1 MQLWRLSTKR
11 HARDF
16 SGGYGLL
23 HSGRWNTRGRPITY
37 CSTVPSLTALEKRVH
52 VTDAS
57 LLPPLILV
65 EYEAPDDIP
74 LAAVDFAD
82 LPEDWISREVDT
94 QQIGDRWLDSVS
106 QALLTVPSAIV
117 PVPRAPERNVL
128 INHRHSRSIEIKIVG
143 ITDFTLDPRLF
154 GP

>member
-1 MQLWRLSTKR
+1 MSLKALAVGSRSPR
-11 HARDF
+11 RD
-16 SGGYGLL
+16 
-23 HSGRWNTRGRPITY
+23 I
-37 CSTVPSLTALEKRVH
+37 
-52 VTDAS
+52 
-57 LLPPLILV
+57 
-65 EYEAPDDIP
+65 
-74 LAAVDFAD
+74 AD
-82 LPEDWISREVDT
+82 LPEDWVSREIDT

-128 INHRHSRSIEIKIVG
+128 SNHRHSRSIEMKIVG